1 MDDARREAA
10 LGRWRWL
17 PWGLLAVTVAVAST
31 GAWLGSRSLQAL
43 EARDAQLER
52 EAAESEAHVAQL
64 QTLRQAME
72 GRLRALERQQQAQEW
87 GGAAAELQA
96 KGAEAQQTRR
106 EAALETLGRTLKDAL
121 KAGDVTLA
129 LEDDAL
135 RVEVSERILF
145 APATTRLTPEGAA
158 VLKQAAA
165 VFRGPLADHRV
176 AVASH
181 TDEVLPAA
189 PGAPATTAW
198 ELSAARA
205 VAVVRQL
212 GEREGLAPE
221 RLSATGHAAYRPL
234 VPDDSPPHRA
244 SNRRVTLRLS
254 PTPVTPESAAV
265 ARTEPPSRS
274 LKRQANAKAKK
285 TAQR

>member
-1 MDDARREAA
+1 MDDARTTAA

-17 PWGLLAVTVAVAST
+17 PWGLLAVAVGVAST
-31 GAWLGSRSLQAL
+31 GAWLGSRSLRAL
-43 EARDAQLER
+43 EARSTQLEH

-72 GRLRALERQQQAQEW
+72 RRLRALERQQQAQEW

-96 KGAEAQQTRR
+96 KSAEAQRARR
-106 EAALETLGRTLKDAL
+106 EAALEALGRSLQDAL
-121 KAGDVTLA
+121 EAGDVAMA

-135 RVEVSERILF
+135 RVDVSERLLF
-145 APATTRLTPEGAA
+145 APATTVLTPEGAA
-158 VLKQAAA
+158 LLKQAAA

-176 AVASH
+176 AVEAH

-189 PGAPATTAW
+189 PGGPATTAW

-212 GEREGLAPE
+212 GEREALAPE

-234 VPDDSPPHRA
+234 VPNDSPPHRA
-244 SNRRVTLRLS
+244 SNRRVSLRLS
-254 PTPVTPESAAV
+254 PTPVTPEGAAV
-265 ARTEPPSRS
+265 ARTEPPSRPS
-274 LKRQANAKAKK
+274 KRQAKAKAKK

>member
-1 MDDARREAA
+1 MDDARKEAA

-31 GAWLGSRSLQAL
+31 GAWLGSRSLRAL
-43 EARDAQLER
+43 EARSEQLER

-72 GRLRALERQQQAQEW
+72 RRLRALEREQQAKEW
-87 GGAAAELQA
+87 SGAAADLQA
-96 KGAEAQQTRR
+96 KSAEAQQARR
-106 EAALETLGRTLKDAL
+106 EAALEALGTSLEEAL
-121 KAGDVTLA
+121 TSGDVALA
-129 LEDDAL
+129 LEADAL
-135 RVEVSERILF
+135 RVEVSERLLF
-145 APATTRLTPEGAA
+145 APGATRLTPEGAA

-165 VFRGPLADHRV
+165 VFRGSLSDHRV
-176 AVASH
+176 AVEAH
-181 TDEVLPAA
+181 TDEVLPAE

-205 VAVVRQL
+205 VAVVRHL
-212 GEREGLAPE
+212 GEREGLDPE

-234 VPDDSPPHRA
+234 VPDDSPLHRA

-254 PTPVTPESAAV
+254 PTPVTPERAAV
-265 ARTEPPSRS
+265 ALTEPPPRPM
-274 LKRQANAKAKK
+274 KRQAKAKAKK

>member
-1 MDDARREAA
+1 MDDARTEAA

-17 PWGLLAVTVAVAST
+17 PWGLLAVAAVVAST
-31 GAWLGSRSLQAL
+31 GAWLGSRSFQAL
-43 EARDAQLER
+43 EAHSAQLER
-52 EAAESEAHVAQL
+52 EATESEAHVAQL
-64 QTLRQAME
+64 QTVRQAME
-72 GRLRALERQQQAQEW
+72 RRLRALERQQQAQEW
-87 GGAAAELQA
+87 SGAAAELQA
-96 KGAEAQQTRR
+96 KNAEAQHTRR
-106 EAALETLGRTLKDAL
+106 EAALEALGRSLKDPL
-121 KAGDVTLA
+121 KAGDVTLS
-129 LEDDAL
+129 LEDDTL
-135 RVEVSERILF
+135 SVEVSERILF
-145 APATTRLTPEGAA
+145 APAGTALTPEGAA

-176 AVASH
+176 AVEAH

-189 PGAPATTAW
+189 PGSPTTTAW

-221 RLSATGHAAYRPL
+221 RLSATGHAAYRPR
-234 VPDDSPPHRA
+234 VPNDSPPHRA

-265 ARTEPPSRS
+265 ARTEPPSRPS
-274 LKRQANAKAKK
+274 KRQAKAKAKK

>member
-1 MDDARREAA
+1 MDDARTTAA

-17 PWGLLAVTVAVAST
+17 PWGLLAVAVVVAST
-31 GAWLGSRSLQAL
+31 GAWLGSRSLRAL
-43 EARDAQLER
+43 EARSTQLEH

-72 GRLRALERQQQAQEW
+72 RRLRALERQQQAQEW

-96 KGAEAQQTRR
+96 KSAEAQRTRR
-106 EAALETLGRTLKDAL
+106 EAALEALGRPLQDAL

-135 RVEVSERILF
+135 RVDVSERLLF
-145 APATTRLTPEGAA
+145 APATTSLTPEGTAL
-158 VLKQAAA
+158 LKQAAA
-165 VFRGPLADHRV
+165 VFRGALSDHRV
-176 AVASH
+176 AVEAH

-189 PGAPATTAW
+189 PGGPATTAW

-212 GEREGLAPE
+212 GEREALAPE
-221 RLSATGHAAYRPL
+221 RLSATGHAAYRP
-234 VPDDSPPHRA
+234 
-244 SNRRVTLRLS
+244 
-254 PTPVTPESAAV
+254 
-265 ARTEPPSRS
+265 
-274 LKRQANAKAKK
+274 
-285 TAQR
+285 

>member
-1 MDDARREAA
+1 MDDARTTAA

-17 PWGLLAVTVAVAST
+17 PWGLLAVAVAVAST
-31 GAWLGSRSLQAL
+31 GAWLGSRSLHAL
-43 EARDAQLER
+43 EARSAQWER
-52 EAAESEAHVAQL
+52 EASESEAHVARL

-72 GRLRALERQQQAQEW
+72 QRLRALERQQQAKEW

-96 KGAEAQQTRR
+96 KSAEAQRTRR
-106 EAALETLGRTLKDAL
+106 EAALEALGRTLKDAL
-121 KAGDVTLA
+121 EAGDVAVA

-135 RVEVSERILF
+135 RVEVSERLLF
-145 APATTRLTPEGAA
+145 APATTSLTPEGAG

-176 AVASH
+176 AVEAH
-181 TDEVLPAA
+181 TDEVL

-205 VAVVRQL
+205 VVVVRQL

-234 VPDDSPPHRA
+234 VPNDSPPHRA
-244 SNRRVTLRLS
+244 TNRRVTLRLS
-254 PTPVTPESAAV
+254 PTPVTPERAAV
-265 ARTEPPSRS
+265 VLTQPPRPM
-274 LKRQANAKAKK
+274 KRQAKAKAQK

>member
-1 MDDARREAA
+1 MDDARKTAA

-17 PWGLLAVTVAVAST
+17 PWGLLAVAVVVAST
-31 GAWLGSRSLQAL
+31 GAWLGSRSLHAL
-43 EARDAQLER
+43 EARSAQLEH
-52 EAAESEAHVAQL
+52 EATESETHVAQL

-72 GRLRALERQQQAQEW
+72 QRLRALERQQQAQEW

-96 KGAEAQQTRR
+96 KSAEAQRTKR
-106 EAALETLGRTLKDAL
+106 EAALESLGRTLKDPL
-121 KAGDVTLA
+121 QAGDVAVA

-135 RVEVSERILF
+135 RVEVSERLLF
-145 APATTRLTPEGAA
+145 APATTSLTPEGAA
-158 VLKQAAA
+158 VLKQTAA
-165 VFRGPLADHRV
+165 VLRGPLADHRV
-176 AVASH
+176 AVEAH

-189 PGAPATTAW
+189 AGAPATTAW
-198 ELSAARA
+198 ELSTARA
-205 VAVVRQL
+205 VVVVRQL

-234 VPDDSPPHRA
+234 VPNDSPPHRA
-244 SNRRVTLRLS
+244 SNRRVTLRVF

-265 ARTEPPSRS
+265 ARTEPPPRPM
-274 LKRQANAKAKK
+274 KRLAKAKPKK

>member
-1 MDDARREAA
+1 MDDARTTAA

-17 PWGLLAVTVAVAST
+17 PWGLLAVAVVVAST
-31 GAWLGSRSLQAL
+31 GAWLGSRSLRAL
-43 EARDAQLER
+43 EARSTQLEH

-72 GRLRALERQQQAQEW
+72 RRLRALERQQQAQEW

-96 KGAEAQQTRR
+96 KSAEAQRTRR
-106 EAALETLGRTLKDAL
+106 EAALEALGRSLQDAL
-121 KAGDVTLA
+121 KAGDVTLT

-135 RVEVSERILF
+135 RVDVSERLLF
-145 APATTRLTPEGAA
+145 APATTSLTPEGTAL
-158 VLKQAAA
+158 LKQAAA

-176 AVASH
+176 AVEAH

-189 PGAPATTAW
+189 PGGPATTAW

-212 GEREGLAPE
+212 GEREALAPE

-234 VPDDSPPHRA
+234 VPNDSPPHRA

-265 ARTEPPSRS
+265 ARTEPPSRPF
-274 LKRQANAKAKK
+274 KRQAKAKAKK